1 MSRVCSERH
10 SDCQLHCDLFT
21 PALFRSQKRLPNCLS
36 IGTGGRHTRNTK
48 NKFLQHAVPV
58 VYKSEGIFLLPAP
71 PVSAGLVSLTGHHT
85 DASKS
90 DWRRKTKQIQ
100 TMSKAL
106 FNCILHSRK
115 YIYDKKIHKGNK
127 RYLLPL
133 TWTKSSNGT
142 NAFMLINCSGHL
154 QQKTSIYC
162 LPPLSKTSP
171 PAASTIM
178 VTRRDSVHHCLELHW
193 SHTQAQSSSGAL
205 PFVFFLLLSFAAPT
219 AALISSLVLSSA
231 LLPNV

>member
-1 MSRVCSERH
+1 MH
-10 SDCQLHCDLFT
+10 
-21 PALFRSQKRLPNCLS
+21 QKATE
-36 IGTGGRHTRNTK
+36 GEK
-48 NKFLQHAVPV
+48 QNKFRPCLKPCLI
-58 VYKSEGIFLLPAP
+58 VYCTQESIFM
-71 PVSAGLVSLTGHHT
+71 
-85 DASKS
+85 
-90 DWRRKTKQIQ
+90 I
-100 TMSKAL
+100 
-106 FNCILHSRK
+106 
-115 YIYDKKIHKGNK
+115 KKIHKGNK

-142 NAFMLINCSGHL
+142 NAFTLISCSGHL

-178 VTRRDSVHHCLELHW
+178 VTGRDSIHHCLELHW